1 MSKRS
6 AEEENVCSF
15 FLERKKRLCRM
26 KTGNGMNFCP
36 HHSHLGSDL
45 NEKKG
50 ARVPCP
56 LDSSHFCYESKL
68 QKHLKKCNAREKEKP
83 AYFVQNINAPDF
95 NISENN
101 KLYLIDVPDEELL
114 CLVEKVKTLYNE
126 TDLHIHDS
134 FTLHPIL
141 QAEMQNVDDGLCSF
155 KHMKQQA
162 SLLAVLENFNLL
174 ADGTCFLEFGAGKGQ
189 LMYWIIKCV
198 PDSEKPAFILVD
210 KSAQRHKSDNK
221 FKGCDLLIQ
230 RIRIDI
236 QHLHIGKIE
245 SIAEKL
251 NKVVGV
257 SKHLCGAATDLA
269 LKCLM
274 DTLEVEQNE
283 EKLKHKALGMVMAL
297 CCHQQMYMEHIYR

>member
-1 MSKRS
+1 M
-6 AEEENVCSF
+6 
-15 FLERKKRLCRM
+15 
-26 KTGNGMNFCP
+26 
-36 HHSHLGSDL
+36 
-45 NEKKG
+45 
-50 ARVPCP
+50 
-56 LDSSHFCYESKL
+56 
-68 QKHLKKCNAREKEKP
+68 
-83 AYFVQNINAPDF
+83 
-95 NISENN
+95 
-101 KLYLIDVPDEELL
+101 

-126 TDLHIHDS
+126 TEFHINDS

-162 SLLAVLENFNLL
+162 SLLALLENFNLL

-198 PDSEKPAFILVD
+198 PDSQKAAFILVD

-221 FKGCDLLIQ
+221 FKGCDLLIR

-245 SIAEKL
+245 NIAEKL

-269 LKCLM
+269 LNCLM
-274 DTLEVEQNE
+274 ATLEVEQNE

-297 CCHQQMYMEHIYR
+297 CCHHRCTWSTYIGKEFMKEHGISERDFKIMCCIASWATCGLRKTDKSENPPNEDHCENLQDDQLLNRYIKLNLTHE